1 VADGRHEARF
11 QAGRAEIMSNTVQ
24 TPKAPSLPFAE
35 VQYSRNYLDQLN
47 NVLRLYFNQLD
58 NTFQSL
64 LSIAGGAAFKFPVGS
79 FYLTT
84 QQTIPVINTAYAIP
98 FNNTAVSNQVA
109 IGTTTSH
116 IVTNVAGYYNFQF
129 SAQLAKTAGGTINT
143 WVWPKV
149 NGVDISNSNTKLQ
162 ITGASTAETV
172 AAWNFVLPMNAGDYF
187 ELYWAADSTNII
199 LEAVAANSFSPA
211 IPPVILTATFVS
223 ALYS

>member
-1 VADGRHEARF
+1 
-11 QAGRAEIMSNTVQ
+11 MSNTPQ

-35 VQYSRNYLDQLN
+35 VQYSKDYLNQLCN
-47 NVLRLYFNQLD
+47 ILRLYFNQLD
-58 NTFQSL
+58 NVNSQL
-64 LSIAGGAAFKFPVGS
+64 LSVAGGSILKFPNGS

-98 FNNTAVSNQVA
+98 FNNTAESNQVA

-116 IVTNVAGYYNFQF
+116 IVTSISGYYNFQF
-129 SAQLAKTAGGTINT
+129 SLQLAKTGGSNIGV
-143 WVWPKV
+143 WVWPRV
-149 NGVDISNSNTKLQ
+149 NGVDIANSNTKLQ
-162 ITGASTAETV
+162 ITGSSSSESV

-187 ELYWAADSTNII
+187 ELMWAADDTRAII
-199 LEAVAANSFSPA
+199 KAEVANAFSPA

>member
-1 VADGRHEARF
+1 
-11 QAGRAEIMSNTVQ
+11 MSNTVQ

-64 LSIAGGAAFKFPVGS
+64 LSIAGGAAFKFPNGS

-84 QQTIPVINTAYAIP
+84 QQTIPAINTAYAIP
-98 FNNTAVSNQVA
+98 FNNTAISNQVA

-116 IVTNVAGYYNFQF
+116 IVVSVDGYYNFQF
-129 SAQLAKTAGGTINT
+129 SAQLAKTAGSTMAA
-143 WVWPKV
+143 WVWPRV
-149 NGVDISNSNTKLQ
+149 NGVDIPDSNTKLQ
-162 ITGASTAETV
+162 LTGSSSSEMV

-187 ELYWAADSTNII
+187 ELYWAADHVGVI
-199 LEAVAANSFSPA
+199 LKAEAANSFSPA

>member
-1 VADGRHEARF
+1 
-11 QAGRAEIMSNTVQ
+11 MSNTVQ

-64 LSIAGGAAFKFPVGS
+64 LSIAGGAAFKFPNGS

-98 FNNTAVSNQVA
+98 FNNTSVSNQVA

-129 SAQLAKTAGGTINT
+129 SAQLAKTAGSTMSA
-143 WVWPKV
+143 WVWPRV
-149 NGVDISNSNTKLQ
+149 NGVDIPDSNTKLQ
-162 ITGASTAETV
+162 LTGSSSSEMV

-187 ELYWAADSTNII
+187 ELYWAADHVGVII
-199 LEAVAANSFSPA
+199 KAEAANSFSPA
-211 IPPVILTATFVS
+211 IPPVLLSATFVS

>member
-1 VADGRHEARF
+1 
-11 QAGRAEIMSNTVQ
+11 MSNTPQ

-58 NTFQSL
+58 NVFSTLF
-64 LSIAGGAAFKFPVGS
+64 SIAGGAAFKFPNGS

-98 FNNTAVSNQVA
+98 FNNTAEANQVA

-116 IVTNVAGYYNFQF
+116 IVTSVDGYYNFQF
-129 SAQLAKTAGGTINT
+129 SLQLAKTGGSNIGI
-143 WVWPKV
+143 WVWPRV
-149 NGVDISNSNTKLQ
+149 NGVDITNSNTKLQ
-162 ITGASTAETV
+162 ITGSSSSESV
-172 AAWNFVLPMNAGDYF
+172 AAWNFILPMNAGDYF
-187 ELYWAADSTNII
+187 QLMWAADDTRAII
-199 LEAVAANSFSPA
+199 KAEAANAFSPA
-211 IPPVILTATFVS
+211 IPPAILTATFVS

>member
-1 VADGRHEARF
+1 
-11 QAGRAEIMSNTVQ
+11 MSNIPQ
-24 TPKAPSLPFAE
+24 APKAPSLPFAT
-35 VQYSRNYLDQLN
+35 VQYEKQYIDQLN

-58 NTFQSL
+58 NVFQSL
-64 LSIAGGAAFKFPVGS
+64 LSIAGGAAFKFPNGS

-98 FNNTAVSNQVA
+98 FNNTFVSNQVA

-116 IVTNVAGYYNFQF
+116 IVTSVDGYYNFQF
-129 SAQLAKTAGGTINT
+129 SAQLAKTSGSTMSAWI
-143 WVWPKV
+143 WPRV
-149 NGVDISNSNTKLQ
+149 NGVDISDSNTKLQ
-162 ITGASTAETV
+162 LTGSSSSEMV

-187 ELYWAADSTNII
+187 ELYWASDHVDVI
-199 LEAVAANSFSPA
+199 LKAAASNAFSPA

>member
-1 VADGRHEARF
+1 VA
-11 QAGRAEIMSNTVQ
+11 SNTPQ

-35 VQYSRNYLDQLN
+35 VQYSKDYLNQLCN
-47 NVLRLYFNQLD
+47 ILRLYFNQLD
-58 NTFQSL
+58 NVNSQL
-64 LSIAGGAAFKFPVGS
+64 LSVAGGSILKFPNGS

-98 FNNTAVSNQVA
+98 FNNTAEANQVA

-116 IVTNVAGYYNFQF
+116 IVTSISGYYNFQF
-129 SAQLAKTAGGTINT
+129 SAQLAKTSGSTMSAWI
-143 WVWPKV
+143 WPRV
-149 NGVDISNSNTKLQ
+149 NGVDIADSNTKLQ
-162 ITGASTAETV
+162 LTGSGSSELV

-187 ELYWAADSTNII
+187 ELYWAADHADVI
-199 LEAVAANSFSPA
+199 LKAAASNAFSPA

>member
-1 VADGRHEARF
+1 MA
-11 QAGRAEIMSNTVQ
+11 SNTPQ

-35 VQYSRNYLDQLN
+35 VQYSKDYLNQLCN
-47 NVLRLYFNQLD
+47 ILRLYFNQLD
-58 NTFQSL
+58 NVNAQL
-64 LSIAGGAAFKFPVGS
+64 LSVAGGSILKFPNGS

-116 IVTNVAGYYNFQF
+116 IVTSVAGYYNFQF
-129 SAQLAKTAGGTINT
+129 SLQLAKTGGSNIGI
-143 WVWPKV
+143 WVWPRV
-149 NGVDISNSNTKLQ
+149 NGVDITNSNTKLQ
-162 ITGASTAETV
+162 ITGSSSSESV
-172 AAWNFVLPMNAGDYF
+172 AAWNFILPMNAGDYF
-187 ELYWAADSTNII
+187 ELMWAADDTRAII
-199 LEAVAANSFSPA
+199 KAEAANAFSPA

>member
-1 VADGRHEARF
+1 
-11 QAGRAEIMSNTVQ
+11 MSNTVQ
-24 TPKAPSLPFAE
+24 TPKAPSLPFATI
-35 VQYSRNYLDQLN
+35 QYDKQYIDQLN

-58 NTFQSL
+58 NVFQSL
-64 LSIAGGAAFKFPVGS
+64 LSIAGGASLKFPNGS

-98 FNNTAVSNQVA
+98 FNNTSVSNQVA

-129 SAQLAKTAGGTINT
+129 SAQMAKTSGSTMSAWI
-143 WVWPKV
+143 WPRV
-149 NGVDISNSNTKLQ
+149 NGVDIPDSNTKIQL
-162 ITGASTAETV
+162 TGSGSSELV

-187 ELYWAADSTNII
+187 ELYWAADHADVI
-199 LEAVAANSFSPA
+199 LKAAASNAFSPA

>member
-1 VADGRHEARF
+1 VAVA
-11 QAGRAEIMSNTVQ
+11 SNTPQ

-35 VQYSRNYLDQLN
+35 VQYSKDYLNQLCN
-47 NVLRLYFNQLD
+47 ILRLYFNQLD
-58 NTFQSL
+58 NVNSQL
-64 LSIAGGAAFKFPVGS
+64 LSVAGGSILKFPNGS

-98 FNNTAVSNQVA
+98 FNNTAEANQVA

-116 IVTNVAGYYNFQF
+116 IVTSISGYYNFQF
-129 SAQLAKTAGGTINT
+129 SLQLAKTGGSNIGI
-143 WVWPKV
+143 WVWPRV
-149 NGVDISNSNTKLQ
+149 NGVDIAESNTKLQ
-162 ITGASTAETV
+162 LTGSSSSESV

-187 ELYWAADSTNII
+187 QLMWAADDTRAII
-199 LEAVAANSFSPA
+199 KAEAANAFSPA

>member
-1 VADGRHEARF
+1 
-11 QAGRAEIMSNTVQ
+11 MSNTPQ

-58 NTFQSL
+58 NVFQSIF
-64 LSIAGGAAFKFPVGS
+64 SVAGGAAFKFPNGS

-98 FNNTAVSNQVA
+98 FNNTAISNQVA

-116 IVTNVAGYYNFQF
+116 IVTSVDGYYNFQF
-129 SAQLAKTAGGTINT
+129 SAQLAKTSGSAMSAWI
-143 WVWPKV
+143 WPRV
-149 NGVDISNSNTKLQ
+149 NGVDIVDSNTKLQ
-162 ITGASTAETV
+162 LTGSSSSEMV

-187 ELYWAADSTNII
+187 ELYWASDHADVI
-199 LEAVAANSFSPA
+199 LKAAASNAFSPA

>member
-1 VADGRHEARF
+1 
-11 QAGRAEIMSNTVQ
+11 MSNTVQ

-58 NTFQSL
+58 NVFQSL
-64 LSIAGGAAFKFPVGS
+64 LSIAGGAAFKFPAGS

-98 FNNTAVSNQVA
+98 FNNTAISNQVA
-109 IGTTTSH
+109 IGTTSH
-116 IVTNVAGYYNFQF
+116 IVTSVDGYYNFQF
-129 SAQLAKTAGGTINT
+129 SAQLAKTSGSAMSAWI
-143 WVWPKV
+143 WPRV
-149 NGVDISNSNTKLQ
+149 NGVDIPDSNTKLQ
-162 ITGASTAETV
+162 LTGSSSSEMV

-187 ELYWAADSTNII
+187 ELYWASDHVDVI
-199 LEAVAANSFSPA
+199 LKAAASNAFSPA

>member
-1 VADGRHEARF
+1 VA
-11 QAGRAEIMSNTVQ
+11 SNTPQ

-35 VQYSRNYLDQLN
+35 VQYSKDYLNQLCN
-47 NVLRLYFNQLD
+47 ILRLYFNQLD
-58 NTFQSL
+58 NVNSQL
-64 LSIAGGAAFKFPVGS
+64 LSVAGGSILKFPNGS

-98 FNNTAVSNQVA
+98 FNNTAISNQVA

-116 IVTNVAGYYNFQF
+116 IVTSVAGYYNFQF
-129 SAQLAKTAGGTINT
+129 SLQLAKTGGSNIGI
-143 WVWPKV
+143 WVWPRV
-149 NGVDISNSNTKLQ
+149 NGVDIAESNTKLQ
-162 ITGASTAETV
+162 LTGSSSSESV

-187 ELYWAADSTNII
+187 QLMWAADDTRAII
-199 LEAVAANSFSPA
+199 KAEAANAFSPA

>member
-1 VADGRHEARF
+1 
-11 QAGRAEIMSNTVQ
+11 MSNIPQ

-47 NVLRLYFNQLD
+47 NVLRLYFNQID
-58 NTFQSL
+58 NTFASL
-64 LSIAGGAAFKFPVGS
+64 LSIAGGSLLRFPNGS

-98 FNNTAVSNQVA
+98 FTDTATSNQVA

-116 IVTNVAGYYNFQF
+116 IEIGVSGYYNFQF
-129 SAQLAKTAGGTINT
+129 SLQLAKTGGSNIGI
-143 WVWPKV
+143 WVWPRV
-149 NGVDISNSNTKLQ
+149 NGVDIAESNTKLQ
-162 ITGASTAETV
+162 LTGSSSSESV

-187 ELYWAADSTNII
+187 QLMWAADDTRAII
-199 LEAVAANSFSPA
+199 KAEAANAFSPA
-211 IPPVILTATFVS
+211 IPPAILTATFVS

>member
-1 VADGRHEARF
+1 
-11 QAGRAEIMSNTVQ
+11 MSNTPQ

-58 NTFQSL
+58 NVFQSIF
-64 LSIAGGAAFKFPVGS
+64 SVAGGAAFKFPNGS

-98 FNNTAVSNQVA
+98 FNNTSVSNQVA

-116 IVTNVAGYYNFQF
+116 IVTSVDGYYNFQF
-129 SAQLAKTAGGTINT
+129 SAQLAKTSGSTMSAWI
-143 WVWPKV
+143 WPRV
-149 NGVDISNSNTKLQ
+149 NGVDITNSNTKLQ
-162 ITGASTAETV
+162 ITGSSSSESV

-187 ELYWAADSTNII
+187 ELMWAADDTRAII
-199 LEAVAANSFSPA
+199 KAEAANAFSPA

>member
-1 VADGRHEARF
+1 MA
-11 QAGRAEIMSNTVQ
+11 SNTPQ

-35 VQYSRNYLDQLN
+35 VQYSKDYLNQLCN
-47 NVLRLYFNQLD
+47 ILRLYFNQLD
-58 NTFQSL
+58 NVNSQL
-64 LSIAGGAAFKFPVGS
+64 LSVAGGSILKFPNGS

-98 FNNTAVSNQVA
+98 FNNTAEANQVA

-116 IVTNVAGYYNFQF
+116 IVTSISGYYNFQF
-129 SAQLAKTAGGTINT
+129 SAQLAKTSGSTMSAWI
-143 WVWPKV
+143 WPRV
-149 NGVDISNSNTKLQ
+149 NGVDIADSNTKLQ
-162 ITGASTAETV
+162 LTGSGSSELV

-187 ELYWAADSTNII
+187 ELYWAADHADVI
-199 LEAVAANSFSPA
+199 LKAAASNAFSPA